1 MFRCGYVSGPV
12 FFIICLDQH
21 VYLNKA
27 CARATS
33 DWVIGCLAVAEDW
46 TERVP
51 LDQHVYFNKV
61 CARATSDWVIGCLAV
76 AEYWTERVPLDQLFR

>member
-51 LDQHVYFNKV
+51 LD
-61 CARATSDWVIGCLAV
+61 L
-76 AEYWTERVPLDQLFR
+76 LFREAVIRVGLCITWMGELCLISFKSRQ